1 MKNSA
6 DQGGPKVEVDN
17 TLQELQNSSF
27 PTKTEFKIIV
37 DLIFIQNISHKGLFT
52 IKLFSFSPKITQ
64 SCLQGFS
71 VNGSTICSGL
81 LF

>member
-6 DQGGPKVEVDN
+6 DQGGPKVEADN

-37 DLIFIQNISHKGLFT
+37 DLIFIQNISHKGV
-52 IKLFSFSPKITQ
+52 SPLNCFPSHQK
-64 SCLQGFS
+64 
-71 VNGSTICSGL
+71 
-81 LF
+81 